1 MHEYTVSAVYSLRH
15 SGSTM
20 DQQSNFT
27 CRVDA
32 DLKRAFLRAAK
43 ANDRPAS
50 VLIRDFMRGYVQQT
64 MEGQQAALPLG
75 EPRSQHSGGVTW

>member
-1 MHEYTVSAVYSLRH
+1 ME
-15 SGSTM
+15 
-20 DQQSNFT
+20 QQTNFT

-50 VLIRDFMRGYVQQT
+50 VLIRDFMRGYVQQS
-64 MEGQQAALPLG
+64 MEVQQGSLPLG
-75 EPRSQHSGGVTW
+75 EPLDGQRSASW

>member
-1 MHEYTVSAVYSLRH
+1 ME
-15 SGSTM
+15 
-20 DQQSNFT
+20 QQTNFT

-50 VLIRDFMRGYVQQT
+50 VLIRDFMRVYVQQS
-64 MEGQQAALPLG
+64 MDHQQGSLPLG
-75 EPRSQHSGGVTW
+75 EPLGSQHSASW

>member
-1 MHEYTVSAVYSLRH
+1 
-15 SGSTM
+15 M
-20 DQQSNFT
+20 DQQTNFT

-50 VLIRDFMRGYVQQT
+50 VLIRDFMREYVQQST
-64 MEGQQAALPLG
+64 GLQQGSLPLG
-75 EPRSQHSGGVTW
+75 EPFGSERSASW